1 MKNWEVIFD
10 YVMAGLLAG
19 GLFFFVGWILYK
31 GLPSVHKALSS
42 KNGKIIIGIV
52 YGLGASIVL
61 LGAVC
66 KLTHTSLFGSE
77 WGVFQPNFM
86 LKLGL
91 YVEALIFLISAFEK
105 PHIEPEWTKVYPEL
119 EGAETS
125 GEKTKIERVRTTSSM
140 GQLESVANL
149 SESDIEKLRKGIN
162 TLSENASKM
171 ADISNAFTVTEEY
184 TKNMRNVAD
193 KARVLEVQLQN
204 VADLKLNTTMSEYI
218 TKVKESETLVG
229 DLNKQMN
236 GLKDNMSQLNQVYG
250 NMVSAMKIK

>member
-1 MKNWEVIFD
+1 MSTKIKNEVKKEKMFNYIKNRD
-10 YVMAGLLAG
+10 
-19 GLFFFVGWILYK
+19 GLFSAILFFWRRHVQ
-31 GLPSVHKALSS
+31 PV
-42 KNGKIIIGIV
+42 V

-61 LGAVC
+61 LGALC
-66 KLTHTSLFGSE
+66 KLTHEPLFG
-77 WGVFQPNFM
+77 WDVWFCQPNF
-86 LKLGL
+86 LLQLGL
-91 YVEALIFLISAFEK
+91 YVEAFIFLTTIIEK
-105 PHIEPEWTKVYPEL
+105 PHMDPDWSKMYPIFNEDYCKVPTED
-119 EGAETS
+119 ETPVVVNN
-125 GEKTKIERVRTTSSM
+125 TVRNNSSSL

-171 ADISNAFTVTEEY
+171 ADISNAFAVTEEY

-218 TKVKESETLVG
+218 TKVKESEKLVG
-229 DLNKQMN
+229 DLNGQMN

>member
-1 MKNWEVIFD
+1 MGILEKIGNF
-10 YVMAGLLAG
+10 LA
-19 GLFFFVGWILYK
+19 K
-31 GLPSVHKALSS
+31 KSS
-42 KNGKIIIGIV
+42 KRAIGFI
-52 YGLGASIVL
+52 YGVGASVVL

-66 KLTHTSLFGSE
+66 KLTHEPLLGWDVWFC
-77 WGVFQPNFM
+77 QPNFL

-91 YVEALIFLISAFEK
+91 YVEAGIFCISAFEN

-119 EGAETS
+119 EDTETS
-125 GEKTKIERVRTTSSM
+125 GEKTKIERARTTSSV

-171 ADISNAFTVTEEY
+171 ADISNAFSVTEEY

-204 VADLKLNTTMSEYI
+204 VTELNLNKTMSEYI
-218 TKVKESETLVG
+218 TKVKESENMVA
-229 DLNKQMN
+229 DLNGQMK

>member
-1 MKNWEVIFD
+1 MSTKIKNEVKKEKMFSYIKKRD
-10 YVMAGLLAG
+10 GLIPAISFLWRR
-19 GLFFFVGWILYK
+19 WIQPY
-31 GLPSVHKALSS
+31 
-42 KNGKIIIGIV
+42 V
-52 YGLGASIVL
+52 YGGGAAIVL
-61 LGAVC
+61 LGALC
-66 KLTHTSLFGSE
+66 KLTHEPLFG
-77 WGVFQPNFM
+77 WDVWLFQPNTM
-86 LKLGL
+86 LKIGL
-91 YVEALIFLISAFEK
+91 YTEAFIFLTTMFEK
-105 PHIEPEWTKVYPEL
+105 PHMDPDWSKMYPIFNEDYCKVPTEN
-119 EGAETS
+119 ETPVVVNN
-125 GEKTKIERVRTTSSM
+125 TVRNNSSSL

>member
-1 MKNWEVIFD
+1 MSTEIKNEVKGKKQTMFNYIKQHE
-10 YVMAGLLAG
+10 G
-19 GLFFFVGWILYK
+19 GWKAFVFLYK
-31 GLPSVHKALSS
+31 RWIQPV
-42 KNGKIIIGIV
+42 V
-52 YGLGASIVL
+52 YGLGAAIVL
-61 LGAVC
+61 LGALC
-66 KLTHTSLFGSE
+66 KLTHEPLFG
-77 WGVFQPNFM
+77 WDVKLCQPNF
-86 LKLGL
+86 LLQLGL
-91 YVEALIFLISAFEK
+91 YIEAAIFALSSFEK
-105 PHIEPEWTKVYPEL
+105 PHMDPDWSRMYPIFNRDYC
-119 EGAETS
+119 
-125 GEKTKIERVRTTSSM
+125 KIPTENEAPVVVNNTVKNNSSSL

-171 ADISNAFTVTEEY
+171 ADISNAFAVTEEY

-218 TKVKESETLVG
+218 TKVKESEKLVG
-229 DLNKQMN
+229 DLNGQMN

>member
-1 MKNWEVIFD
+1 MGIFEKIRNSLAKSMFNYIKNRD
-10 YVMAGLLAG
+10 
-19 GLFFFVGWILYK
+19 GW
-31 GLPSVHKALSS
+31 GPALSFLW
-42 KNGKIIIGIV
+42 KRRGQPFL
-52 YGLGASIVL
+52 YGGGAAVVL

-66 KLTHTSLFGSE
+66 KLTHEPLFGSDLP
-77 WGVFQPNFM
+77 FLQPNAL
-86 LKLGL
+86 LKAGL
-91 YVEALIFLISAFEK
+91 YVEAFIFLTTIFEK
-105 PHIEPEWTKVYPEL
+105 PHMDPDWSKVYPIFNEDYGKVPTENETPVVVNNTVRNNSSSL
-119 EGAETS
+119 E
-125 GEKTKIERVRTTSSM
+125 
-140 GQLESVANL
+140 QLESVANL

-171 ADISNAFTVTEEY
+171 ADISNAFSVTEEY

-218 TKVKESETLVG
+218 TKVKESEKLVG
-229 DLNKQMN
+229 DLNGQMN

>member
-1 MKNWEVIFD
+1 MKTWEVIFD
-10 YVMAGLLAG
+10 YVMAGFLAG
-19 GLFFFVGWILYK
+19 GLLFFVGWILYK

-42 KNGKIIIGIV
+42 KKGKNIIGIV

-66 KLTHTSLFGSE
+66 KLTHTSLFGFE
-77 WGVFQPNFM
+77 AGVCQPNFL

-105 PHIEPEWTKVYPEL
+105 PHVEPEWAKVYPEL
-119 EGAETS
+119 EG
-125 GEKTKIERVRTTSSM
+125 GEAKNQVERTRNASSM

-171 ADISNAFTVTEEY
+171 ADISNAFAVTEEY

>member
-1 MKNWEVIFD
+1 MGILEKIGNFLAKKSIKRVIGF
-10 YVMAGLLAG
+10 
-19 GLFFFVGWILYK
+19 I
-31 GLPSVHKALSS
+31 
-42 KNGKIIIGIV
+42 
-52 YGLGASIVL
+52 YGVGASVVL
-61 LGAVC
+61 LGALG
-66 KLTHTSLFGSE
+66 KLTHEPILGL
-77 WGVFQPNFM
+77 QPNLM
-86 LKLGL
+86 LKIGL
-91 YVEALIFLISAFEK
+91 IVEAVIFAISAFEN
-105 PHIEPEWTKVYPEL
+105 PHIEPEWSKVYPEL
-119 EGAETS
+119 EDAETS
-125 GEKTKIERVRTTSSM
+125 GEKTKIERARTTSSV